1 MRYKNTRRGRKK
13 LFPNLIVIFFTV
25 VVIGFL
31 ATVGIFAW
39 YAKDL
44 PNPAKVQR
52 KEGFS
57 TIIYDRSGEL
67 LYDIF
72 ADQNRIP
79 VDIEDTPRDLK
90 NATVA
95 IEDRDFYKHEGY
107 STRGMMRAFLQILIF
122 RNLQGGSTLTQQ
134 LVKNV
139 LLTSERTLPRKIKEF
154 ILAVQIEQ
162 KYSKDEILQMYLNEA
177 PYGGTAWGVAAGAQY
192 YFGKETKD
200 LNLVESA
207 ILAGFPQRP
216 SVYSPFSSEP
226 KAYIART
233 ENVLRRMRENG
244 YINKNEEEKAKEEL
258 ESIKFKNKEENFKAP
273 HFVMYVKKELEEK
286 LGQEMVSGGGLKV
299 TTTLNLKLQE
309 KAEEILKAELEKIA
323 SLKVG
328 NGAVVVLDPQ
338 TGEILAH
345 VDSKDYHD
353 DANEGKFDVATQGLR
368 QPGSAI
374 KPITYATAFE
384 KGYTTPATLIMD
396 TPAEFPGGEDG
407 KPYIP
412 VNYDG
417 KFRGPVQLRFALG
430 NSINIPAVKVL
441 ALTGLKNVLKTG
453 YEMGLTTLEP
463 TSSNM
468 NRLGLSLTL
477 GGGEVRLIDL
487 TSAFAVFAAGGIRS
501 QPIAILEIEDSK
513 GNKIYENKKTSGIKV
528 ISPEVSFLISH
539 ILSDNEARRD
549 VFGPNSWLN
558 IPGKTVAVKTGTT
571 NDKKD
576 NWTVGFTKEVVVGV
590 WVGNNDNSS
599 MDQKLA
605 SGVTGAAPIWQQ
617 IMRQALSEYS
627 DGIIEKPENVAAVTI
642 DALGGGLPK
651 EGEQTR
657 TEYFIKGT
665 EPINI
670 SPIYQKLKLSRR
682 ESGKLASDDEIRV
695 GDYDEKDYIVFSEDD
710 PLSTEGTNK
719 WQEGINKWL
728 EGMSDFRYHPP
739 KEKSGIVISE
749 EKPTPTPLAS
759 PALSPTPESDE

>member
-1 MRYKNTRRGRKK
+1 MQSMRDFRNLRSLRYKNTRRGRKK

-107 STRGMMRAFLQILIF
+107 STRGMIRAFLQILIF

-309 KAEEILKAELEKIA
+309 KAEEILRELGGFSEEEIKEIVRLVLVHDNLWEMPNKEFTA
-323 SLKVG
+323 DGFNDFMVIEADSLSMIDPALPQNFSPADKRKFIEEEFVPQRLPLFRSEFGQAKVQELLQ
-328 NGAVVVLDPQ
+328 A
-338 TGEILAH
+338 
-345 VDSKDYHD
+345 
-353 DANEGKFDVATQGLR
+353 ANE
-368 QPGSAI
+368 
-374 KPITYATAFE
+374 
-384 KGYTTPATLIMD
+384 
-396 TPAEFPGGEDG
+396 
-407 KPYIP
+407 
-412 VNYDG
+412 
-417 KFRGPVQLRFALG
+417 QLERRF
-430 NSINIPAVKVL
+430 
-441 ALTGLKNVLKTG
+441 
-453 YEMGLTTLEP
+453 
-463 TSSNM
+463 
-468 NRLGLSLTL
+468 
-477 GGGEVRLIDL
+477 
-487 TSAFAVFAAGGIRS
+487 
-501 QPIAILEIEDSK
+501 
-513 GNKIYENKKTSGIKV
+513 
-528 ISPEVSFLISH
+528 
-539 ILSDNEARRD
+539 
-549 VFGPNSWLN
+549 
-558 IPGKTVAVKTGTT
+558 
-571 NDKKD
+571 
-576 NWTVGFTKEVVVGV
+576 KE
-590 WVGNNDNSS
+590 
-599 MDQKLA
+599 
-605 SGVTGAAPIWQQ
+605 
-617 IMRQALSEYS
+617 
-627 DGIIEKPENVAAVTI
+627 
-642 DALGGGLPK
+642 
-651 EGEQTR
+651 
-657 TEYFIKGT
+657 
-665 EPINI
+665 
-670 SPIYQKLKLSRR
+670 
-682 ESGKLASDDEIRV
+682 
-695 GDYDEKDYIVFSEDD
+695 
-710 PLSTEGTNK
+710 
-719 WQEGINKWL
+719 
-728 EGMSDFRYHPP
+728 
-739 KEKSGIVISE
+739 E
-749 EKPTPTPLAS
+749 E
-759 PALSPTPESDE
+759 